1 MKTCSAV
8 HAPLSYEHPG
18 VLHGAS
24 HLLLWWWVLLLW
36 WRVLLLLWRV
46 LLLLWW
52 VLLLTR

>member
-24 HLLLWWWVLLLW
+24 HLLL
-36 WRVLLLLWRV
+36 
-46 LLLLWW
+46 LWW
-52 VLLLTR
+52 VLLVLWRVLSLLLWMLLLTL